1 MKDFALKVTTVFA
14 ILLAAAA
21 IWQVRSIV
29 AIFLVSLAITAV
41 MRAPIEQLVARG
53 VRRGLAI
60 VIVYGVALGGLVAL
74 FYLLSYPLTGEFT
87 QIGENFM
94 TAYERLQSG
103 RRVFGRFD
111 ALLADRLPTAE
122 ELAILITGEQAPI
135 VGQAVLDFTQ
145 NIGAVVGQFF
155 LAMVLSIYWSVDQIR
170 FERFWLSLLP
180 VNQRA
185 RAREIWH
192 SLEAQLGAYL
202 RSEAVQ
208 SVLAGVLLVPGF
220 WLLGV
225 DYPVIWALLISLA
238 WLVPLV
244 GGLIFLLPLWL
255 IVWAGQ
261 GALIATAAV
270 LYTIVVLGFLEFFVE
285 RRLYT
290 QTRYTN
296 VLVIIVMLMLVD
308 AYGIVGLI
316 LAPPLA
322 TTIEVLL
329 AKLADT
335 TTRPASQTIPDVD
348 VAMLQARLDETRLL
362 VSGLDTPST
371 LRLANMADRLG
382 GLLKQADDL

>member
-21 IWQVRSIV
+21 IWQLRSIV
-29 AIFLVSLAITAV
+29 LLALVSLAITAV
-41 MRAPIEQLVARG
+41 MRAPIEHLITRG

-60 VIVYGVALGGLVAL
+60 VIAYGVALGGVVAL
-74 FYLLSYPLTGEFT
+74 FYLLSYPLTVEFSQLT
-87 QIGENFM
+87 ENLM
-94 TAYERLQSG
+94 IAYERLESG
-103 RRVFGRFD
+103 RRVFGRLD
-111 ALLADRLPTAE
+111 ALLADRLPTVE
-122 ELAILITGEQAPI
+122 ELAALITGEQGAI
-135 VGQAVLDFTQ
+135 IGQAILDFTQ

-155 LAMVLSIYWSVDQIR
+155 LAMVLSIYWTVDQVR

-180 VNQRA
+180 ANQRA
-185 RAREIWH
+185 RARNIWR
-192 SLEAQLGAYL
+192 SLEAQVGAYL
-202 RSEAVQ
+202 RSEAIQ
-208 SVLAGVLLVPGF
+208 CVLAGVLLGPGF

-225 DYPVIWALLISLA
+225 DYPVIWALLISLG

-255 IVWAGQ
+255 MVWTGQ

-270 LYTIVVLGFLEFFVE
+270 FYTIVVLAFLEFFVE

-296 VLVIIVMLMLVD
+296 VLVIIIMLMLVD
-308 AYGIVGLI
+308 AYGIVGLL

-322 TTIEVLL
+322 TTVEILL
-329 AKLADT
+329 AKLAET
-335 TTRPASQTIPDVD
+335 TARPTAQTIPDVD
-348 VAMLQARLDETRLL
+348 LSMLQERLDETRLL

-371 LRLANMADRLG
+371 LRLANMADRLS
-382 GLLKQADDL
+382 GLLKQADEL

>member
-21 IWQVRSIV
+21 IWQLRSIV
-29 AIFLVSLAITAV
+29 LLALVSLAITAV
-41 MRAPIEQLVARG
+41 MRAPIEHLITRG

-60 VIVYGVALGGLVAL
+60 VIAYGVALGGVVAL
-74 FYLLSYPLTGEFT
+74 FYLLSYPLTVEFSQLT
-87 QIGENFM
+87 ENLM
-94 TAYERLQSG
+94 IAYERLESG
-103 RRVFGRFD
+103 RRVFGRLD
-111 ALLADRLPTAE
+111 ALLADRLPTVE
-122 ELAILITGEQAPI
+122 ELAALITGEQGAI
-135 VGQAVLDFTQ
+135 IGQAILDFTQ

-155 LAMVLSIYWSVDQIR
+155 LAMVLSIYWTVDQVR

-180 VNQRA
+180 ANQRA
-185 RAREIWH
+185 RARNIWR
-192 SLEAQLGAYL
+192 SLEAQVGAYL
-202 RSEAVQ
+202 RSEAIQ
-208 SVLAGVLLVPGF
+208 CVLAGVLLGPGF

-225 DYPVIWALLISLA
+225 DYPVIWALLISLG

-255 IVWAGQ
+255 MVWTGQ

-270 LYTIVVLGFLEFFVE
+270 LYTIVVLAFLEFFVE

-296 VLVIIVMLMLVD
+296 VLVIIIMLMLVD
-308 AYGIVGLI
+308 AYGIVGLL

-322 TTIEVLL
+322 TTVEILL
-329 AKLADT
+329 AKLAET
-335 TTRPASQTIPDVD
+335 TARPTAQTIPDVD
-348 VAMLQARLDETRLL
+348 LSMLQERLDETRLL

-371 LRLANMADRLG
+371 LRLANMADRLS
-382 GLLKQADDL
+382 GLLKQADEL

>member
-29 AIFLVSLAITAV
+29 LLALVSLAITAV
-41 MRAPIEQLVARG
+41 MRAPIEHLITRG

-60 VIVYGVALGGLVAL
+60 VIAYGVALGGVVAL
-74 FYLLSYPLTGEFT
+74 FYLLSYPLTVEFSQLT
-87 QIGENFM
+87 ENLM
-94 TAYERLQSG
+94 IAYERLESG
-103 RRVFGRFD
+103 RRVFGRLD
-111 ALLADRLPTAE
+111 ALLADRLPTVE
-122 ELAILITGEQAPI
+122 ELAALITGEQGAI
-135 VGQAVLDFTQ
+135 IGQAILDFTQ

-155 LAMVLSIYWSVDQIR
+155 LAMVLSIYWTVDQVR

-180 VNQRA
+180 ANQRA
-185 RAREIWH
+185 RARNIWR
-192 SLEAQLGAYL
+192 SLEAQVGAYL
-202 RSEAVQ
+202 RSEAIQ
-208 SVLAGVLLVPGF
+208 CVLAGVLLGPGF

-225 DYPVIWALLISLA
+225 DYPVIWALLISLG

-255 IVWAGQ
+255 MVWTGQ

-270 LYTIVVLGFLEFFVE
+270 FYTIVVLAFLEFFVE

-296 VLVIIVMLMLVD
+296 VLVIIIMLMLVD
-308 AYGIVGLI
+308 AYGIVGLL

-322 TTIEVLL
+322 TTVEILL
-329 AKLADT
+329 AKLAET
-335 TTRPASQTIPDVD
+335 TVRPTAQTIPDVD
-348 VAMLQARLDETRLL
+348 LSMLQERLDETRLL

-371 LRLANMADRLG
+371 LRLANMADRLS
-382 GLLKQADDL
+382 GLLKQADEL